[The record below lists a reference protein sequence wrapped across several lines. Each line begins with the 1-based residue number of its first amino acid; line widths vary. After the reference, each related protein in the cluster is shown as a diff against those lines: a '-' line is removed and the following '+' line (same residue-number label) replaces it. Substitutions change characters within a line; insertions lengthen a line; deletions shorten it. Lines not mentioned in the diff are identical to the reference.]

1 MARHLTILQVND
13 SHAYL
18 RPHVELFRE
27 QGREVYRQAGG
38 YARIAT
44 LFKQIRAER
53 QVIALDNGDT
63 FHGTYPAVESHG
75 AALIPIL
82 NELEF
87 DAMTGHWE
95 FAYGPERVREIA
107 EQLDYPL
114 LAMNCYREGSR
125 ERVFPPYRMVERNGL
140 RIAIIGVAATIVDKT
155 MPASFSSGISFT
167 LGRDE
172 LPLVIERVRNEE
184 RADLVIVL
192 SHLGLPQELQLAAD
206 VDDIDVLVSG
216 HTHNRLHRPAMV
228 NGTLLMQ
235 SGSHGSF
242 VGRLD
247 LLVDDGVQGY
257 EHVLIEVDASIE
269 PDDRVAELV
278 DEAVEPHQDLL
289 DLLVGRTATA
299 LTRNQVMETTM
310 DNLLLQAM
318 QEASQAEVA
327 FSNGWRYG
335 APVPPGN
342 VTMNDLWNI
351 VPTNPPVS
359 TCELSGVELRHMLEE
374 DLELTF
380 SRNPYEQMGGYVK
393 RCLGLT
399 AYIKV
404 ENPAGH
410 RIEEL
415 FVGGRRVENDDTYT
429 ACYITVQGVPDQ
441 YGSNRQDL
449 KIDAI
454 EALRRYLAKHEPA
467 RADLRGTMVPI

>member
-27 QGREVYRQAGG
+27 QRREVYRQAGG

-75 AALIPIL
+75 AALIPVL

-95 FAYGPERVREIA
+95 FAYGPERVRELA
-107 EQLDYPL
+107 GQLDHPL
-114 LAMNCYREGSR
+114 LAVNCYREGSR

-140 RIAIIGVAATIVDKT
+140 RVAIIGVAATIVDKT

-172 LPLVIERVRNEE
+172 LPLLIERVRNEE

-206 VDDIDVLVSG
+206 VDGIDVLVSG

-257 EHVLIEVDASIE
+257 EHALIEVDASIE

-278 DEAVEPHQDLL
+278 DEAVEPHRDLL

-351 VPTNPPVS
+351 VPTNPSVS
-359 TCELSGVELRHMLEE
+359 TCELSGVELRHMLED

-399 AYIKV
+399 AYVKV

-415 FVGGRRVENDDTYT
+415 FVGGRRIENDETYT

-454 EALRRYLAKHEPA
+454 EALRRYLAEHEPA